1 MGHGRN
7 HADSADGA
15 LVMALSW
22 KIFGSGLNGLTVK
35 SAFNDV
41 ADSLT
46 ATGTN
51 QATAYAMT
59 AADNE
64 FTTVA
69 SGTGAILY
77 AGAAGDTQYVYNGGA
92 NPLMVYPPSGSKINS
107 LTTNMGVSIPVA
119 TGCIF
124 KMLTSTRWIGILS
137 R

>member
-1 MGHGRN
+1 MSLG
-7 HADSADGA
+7 
-15 LVMALSW
+15 W
-22 KIFGSGLNGLTVK
+22 KLFGSGLPSMAVAAIG
-35 SAFNDV
+35 NDV
-41 ADSLT
+41 ASALT

-51 QATAYAMT
+51 QATAYSMT

-77 AGAAGDTQYVYNGGA
+77 AGTPGDTQFVYNGGA
-92 NPLMVYPPSGSKINS
+92 NALLVYPPSGSKLNG
-107 LTTNMGVSIPVA
+107 LATNAGALVPTA

-124 KMLTSTRWIGILS
+124 KCMSTTRWIGILS